1 MTGSTGWQTGGM
13 TTGGPALVPPAQP
26 PSSPRPTGSDTA
38 ARSRERRTQ
47 LTAAALVAAAL
58 AVLGA
63 ALGVLWDLISPDTP
77 PGIVSPPGIQVDDV
91 HEAFAGIDGRF
102 AFITAAVG
110 LLAGFAAWT
119 IRRARGPY
127 MAIGLAVGGLL
138 GAMLT
143 NLIGHLLRG
152 TGSYQYTSGGT
163 AYLTHL
169 PLNVQMKG
177 LWFVEPALA
186 ALVFSLLV
194 AFAAADDLGRPEVR
208 RRRRPLAPVAPSVLP
223 APPVPPLQ
231 GSPLQGPTLQRPLPT
246 SPPPSLPAQA
256 DPSARAESDLQDG
269 GRHRDGPGVP

>member
-1 MTGSTGWQTGGM
+1 MTGPTGWQTGGM
-13 TTGGPALVPPAQP
+13 TTGGPALVPAAQAPSP
-26 PSSPRPTGSDTA
+26 PGPIGADDTA

-47 LTAAALVAAAL
+47 LTAAALVVTGL

-91 HEAFAGIDGRF
+91 HEAFAGIDARF

-110 LLAGFAAWT
+110 LLAGFAAWA

-127 MAIGLAVGGLL
+127 VAIGLAVGGLL

-194 AFAAADDLGRPEVR
+194 AFAAADDLGRPEVG
-208 RRRRPLAPVAPSVLP
+208 RRRRPLAPVAPPSQTAPLP
-223 APPVPPLQ
+223 APQP
-231 GSPLQGPTLQRPLPT
+231 GRLPT
-246 SPPPSLPAQA
+246 SPPPSLPAQP
-256 DPSARAESDLQDG
+256 DPSARAESDLEDRR
-269 GRHRDGPGVP
+269 RHRDGPGVP

>member
-1 MTGSTGWQTGGM
+1 MTGPTGWQTGGM
-13 TTGGPALVPPAQP
+13 TTGGPALVPAAQP
-26 PSSPRPTGSDTA
+26 PSPPRPTGADDTA

-47 LTAAALVAAAL
+47 LTAAALVATGL

-102 AFITAAVG
+102 AFITAGVG
-110 LLAGFAAWT
+110 LLAGFAAWR

-127 MAIGLAVGGLL
+127 LAIGLAVGGLL

-208 RRRRPLAPVAPSVLP
+208 RRRRPLAPVAQP
-223 APPVPPLQ
+223 APPASLTSQP
-231 GSPLQGPTLQRPLPT
+231 GPLPT
-246 SPPPSLPAQA
+246 SPPPSLPEHPDA
-256 DPSARAESDLQDG
+256 SARAESDLQDG
-269 GRHRDGPGVP
+269 RGHRDGPGVP